1 MVDLSAGQRP
11 PRVGEVGHHRPFE
24 ALVEFQRAFVVS
36 ELVGQ
41 QRQRQ
46 LRRAAA
52 AVAPLEA
59 GQTVTPQVEPGIKR
73 SAINFNDDRMAF
85 AAAYI
90 HLHTVLLPVGR
101 RCLPT
106 LRLRISVAE

>member
-24 ALVEFQRAFVVS
+24 ALVEFQRPFVVA

-52 AVAPLEA
+52 AIAPLKA
-59 GQTVTPQVEPGIKR
+59 GRTVTPQVEPGIEW
-73 SAINFNDDRMAF
+73 SAINANNYRMAF
-85 AAAYI
+85 ASARI
-90 HLHTVLLPVGR
+90 RLHTVLLAAGPRFLGR
-101 RCLPT
+101 

>member
-24 ALVEFQRAFVVS
+24 ALVEFQRPFVVS
-36 ELVGQ
+36 EMLGQ

-46 LRRAAA
+46 LCRAAA
-52 AVAPLEA
+52 AIAPLES
-59 GQTVTPQVEPGIKR
+59 GRTVTPQVESGIEW
-73 SAINFNDDRMAF
+73 SAINSNNDHMAF
-85 AAAYI
+85 ASARI
-90 HLHTVLLPVGR
+90 RLHAVLLAVGPR
-101 RCLPT
+101 FLGR

>member
-24 ALVEFQRAFVVS
+24 ALVKFQRPFVVADM
-36 ELVGQ
+36 VGQ

-52 AVAPLEA
+52 AIAPLKA
-59 GQTVTPQVEPGIKR
+59 GDTVLPQVEPGIEW
-73 SAINFNDDRMAF
+73 SAICRNNYRMAF
-85 AAAYI
+85 AAAHI
-90 HLHTVLLPVGR
+90 RLHAVLLAALG
-101 RCLPT
+101 C
-106 LRLRISVAE
+106 LRLRISATE